1 MRKAGVLLPLYSL
14 PSKYGI
20 GCMSKEAYH
29 FIDLL
34 SECGQKL
41 WQILPVGPI
50 SYGDSPYQSTSTFAG
65 NYMYIDLEK
74 LVEEGLV
81 SLEDCEICID
91 KDDPS
96 KVNYERIRVTK
107 QLVLR
112 KAYAAADLSNNMEYQ
127 SFKEQNGWVIAY
139 GEYCAFKDYYNG
151 AHWKDWNQDELSD
164 LRIKLKYDI
173 EYYRYI
179 QYLFMKQW
187 MDLKAYANSK
197 GVGIVGDLPIYIAYD
212 SVDCWEDKRLFQLN
226 EDNTP
231 KAVAG
236 CPPDAFSDEG
246 QMWGN
251 PLYNWDYHRETGYG
265 WWIRRIDYCMK
276 MFDLVRIDHFR
287 GFDEY
292 YSIPYGDANAKNGH
306 WEKGP
311 GLPFFNMLKGWF
323 GQLNIIAEDLGI
335 LTDSVRELVK
345 DTGFPGMKILHF
357 AFDESRSSV
366 YLPHMCEKN
375 CVIYTGTHDNNTSVG
390 WYKNLSP
397 EVQKYVRDYLDIAN
411 DDALVVARALV
422 RQALASTADTAIIP
436 LQDYLLLDEDCR
448 TNIPGTVGNN
458 WCWRVTE
465 EQLKTIKSSEIK
477 KLVELYGR

>member
-74 LVEEGLV
+74 LVEEGLI

-139 GEYCAFKDYYNG
+139 GEYCAFKDYYKG

-179 QYLFMKQW
+179 QYQFMKQW
-187 MDLKAYANSK
+187 MDLKA
-197 GVGIVGDLPIYIAYD
+197 
-212 SVDCWEDKRLFQLN
+212 
-226 EDNTP
+226 
-231 KAVAG
+231 
-236 CPPDAFSDEG
+236 
-246 QMWGN
+246 
-251 PLYNWDYHRETGYG
+251 
-265 WWIRRIDYCMK
+265 
-276 MFDLVRIDHFR
+276 
-287 GFDEY
+287 
-292 YSIPYGDANAKNGH
+292 
-306 WEKGP
+306 
-311 GLPFFNMLKGWF
+311 
-323 GQLNIIAEDLGI
+323 
-335 LTDSVRELVK
+335 
-345 DTGFPGMKILHF
+345 
-357 AFDESRSSV
+357 
-366 YLPHMCEKN
+366 
-375 CVIYTGTHDNNTSVG
+375 
-390 WYKNLSP
+390 
-397 EVQKYVRDYLDIAN
+397 
-411 DDALVVARALV
+411 
-422 RQALASTADTAIIP
+422 
-436 LQDYLLLDEDCR
+436 
-448 TNIPGTVGNN
+448 
-458 WCWRVTE
+458 
-465 EQLKTIKSSEIK
+465 
-477 KLVELYGR
+477 